1 MTVQTVNQ
9 QTNAMMDFRNM
20 SPLKSAYASENTRVS
35 DMEIYNYLINE
46 KKLDKNKSIG
56 ILANIKGESDF
67 RIGVTEKGDA
77 TNKGIGLFQFT
88 FPTRKS
94 GLLKKVPDYR
104 TNWKGQVDYFLSE
117 PEAKGYLKQ
126 NFNTSNEA
134 AEYLMKYNLRPRKDL
149 RPGRTKKHNEYIQRF
164 VETLKK

>member
-20 SPLKSAYASENTRVS
+20 SPLKSAYASEDTRVS

-134 AEYLMKYNLRPRKDL
+134 AEYLMNNNLRPRKDL